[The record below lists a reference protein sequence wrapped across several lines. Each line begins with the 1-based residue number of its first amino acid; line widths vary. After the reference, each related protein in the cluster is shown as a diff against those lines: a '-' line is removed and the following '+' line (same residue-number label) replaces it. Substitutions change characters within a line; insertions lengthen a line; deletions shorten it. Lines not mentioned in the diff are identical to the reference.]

1 MTKATTSNT
10 ITSRVSL
17 TKQTT
22 ASVSRP
28 ASKTPAPKRTD
39 TAQKVT
45 PTKTTAPASVKSTSK
60 ASIKPVK
67 PAVSAPAA
75 PKAKPAKEKKVKVVR
90 DSFTIPKS
98 EFTQIADMKK
108 RALALGVDIKK
119 SELIRAG
126 LQAIYAMSDASFK
139 KALSA
144 VPALKT
150 GRPSKS

>member
-1 MTKATTSNT
+1 MTKATTSKT
-10 ITSRVSL
+10 TPSSVSL

-22 ASVSRP
+22 TSVSRP
-28 ASKTPAPKRTD
+28 ASKTPAPKRSG

-45 PTKTTAPASVKSTSK
+45 PTKTTAPASVKPTSK
-60 ASIKPVK
+60 TSIKPVK

-75 PKAKPAKEKKVKVVR
+75 PNAKPTKEKKVKVVR

-126 LQAIYAMSDASFK
+126 LQVICAMSDASFK